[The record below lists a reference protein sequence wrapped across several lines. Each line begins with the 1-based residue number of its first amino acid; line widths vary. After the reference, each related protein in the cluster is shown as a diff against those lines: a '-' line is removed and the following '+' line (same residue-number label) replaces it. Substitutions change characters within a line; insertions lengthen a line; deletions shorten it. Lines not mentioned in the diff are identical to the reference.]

1 MTGTSGLIW
10 LACVIAMS
18 LLLRPIG
25 RRVPIAPIQHACT
38 GMSLG
43 GAFGYSIAIATI
55 YLMWWLYFV
64 KELIFFQWF
73 VQGVIGLGIAGY
85 LFRLAGQ
92 HFGTDGSRKM
102 FRQMP
107 VTAALGIIIIIGYA
121 IMSIFADWLAPY
133 GQAEIFAKVNVLPG
147 GNPDLGGDPAHLLGT
162 DQIGRDLLSRLIYGG
177 QNTVGI
183 AFITTCLAFLI
194 GTFFGFLAAALGGWF
209 DQALSR
215 IVDMLMSIPQLI
227 FALLLMTIAS
237 AWAGSEKWLLTI
249 YMVLIIAVLDAT
261 RVFRLSRAV
270 GMNIVVM
277 DFFEAAKLRGE
288 NMSYLIFKEILPNAF
303 APLLA
308 EFGLRFCFV
317 FLTIASL
324 SFLGVGIQPPLA
336 DWGTMVK
343 DLAQFINFAVFSP
356 LTAAL
361 PLMAAGAIA
370 LLTVAVNFVVDWMLH
385 RSSGLRE

>member
-1 MTGTSGLIW
+1 MISISGVMW
-10 LACVIAMS
+10 LGGIVFASLALRPLGRALPIARLKAACDRMS
-18 LLLRPIG
+18 L
-25 RRVPIAPIQHACT
+25 A
-38 GMSLG
+38 
-43 GAFGYSIAIATI
+43 GAFGYVIAAVAL
-55 YLMWWLYFV
+55 YQMFWLYFV
-64 KELIFFQWF
+64 KELIFFQWLL
-73 VQGVIGLGIAGY
+73 QGITGLGIAGY
-85 LFRLAGQ
+85 LFRFVGR
-92 HFGTDGSRKM
+92 HIGTDASRKL

-107 VTAALGIIIIIGYA
+107 VTAALGILIIIGYA
-121 IMSIFADWLAPY
+121 ITSVFADWLAPY
-133 GQAEIFAKVNVLPG
+133 GQAEIFNNVNVLPG
-147 GNPDLGGDPAHLLGT
+147 GDPNLGGNPAHPLGT
-162 DQIGRDLLSRLIYGG
+162 DQIGRDLLSRLIFGA

-183 AFITTCLAFLI
+183 AFVTTCLAFLI
-194 GTFFGFLAAALGGWF
+194 GTFFGFLAAAVGGWF
-209 DQALSR
+209 DQFLSR
-215 IVDMLMSIPQLI
+215 VVDMMMSIPQLI

-237 AWAGSEKWLLTI
+237 AWAGSERWLLTV
-249 YMVLIIAVLDAT
+249 YMIIIIAVLDST

-288 NMSYLIFKEILPNAF
+288 KMSYLVFHEILPNAY

-385 RSSGLRE
+385 RASGLKE

>member
-1 MTGTSGLIW
+1 MANLTGFFW
-10 LACVIAMS
+10 LAVIIGVS
-18 LLLRPIG
+18 FLLRPIG
-25 RRVPIAPIQHACT
+25 RLVPLAPIRNSCANMT
-38 GMSLG
+38 LV
-43 GAFGYSIAIATI
+43 GAFGFVLAAVAIYQI
-55 YLMWWLYFV
+55 YWLYFV
-64 KELIFFQWF
+64 KELVFFEWLLH
-73 VQGVIGLGIAGY
+73 GIIGFGIAGY
-85 LFRLAGQ
+85 LFRFIGQ
-92 HFGTDGSRKM
+92 HIGTAASRKL

-107 VTAALGIIIIIGYA
+107 VTAALGILIIFSYA
-121 IMSIFADWLAPY
+121 VISIFADWLAPY
-133 GQAEIFAKVNVLPG
+133 GQAEIFARVNVLPG
-147 GNPDLGGDPAHLLGT
+147 GDPATGGDPAHPLGT

-183 AFITTCLAFLI
+183 AFLTTCLAFLI
-194 GTFFGFLAAALGGWF
+194 GTFFGFLAAAIGGWF
-209 DQALSR
+209 DQFISR
-215 IVDMLMSIPQLI
+215 VVDMMMSIPQLI

-237 AWAGSEKWLLTI
+237 AWAGSERWLLTV
-249 YMVLIIAVLDAT
+249 YMIIIIAVLDST

-288 NMSYLIFKEILPNAF
+288 KMSYLVFYEILPNAF

-385 RSSGLRE
+385 RASGLKE

>member
-1 MTGTSGLIW
+1 MENLNIVFW
-10 LACVIAMS
+10 LGGIITASI
-18 LLLRPIG
+18 LLRPIG
-25 RRVPIAPIQHACT
+25 RLLPIARVQGSFTA
-38 GMSLG
+38 MSL
-43 GAFGYSIAIATI
+43 AASFVYVLAAVTV
-55 YLMWWLYFV
+55 YHMLWLYFV
-64 KELIFFQWF
+64 KELIFFKWL
-73 VQGVIGLGIAGY
+73 VHGIIGLGLAGY
-85 LFRLAGQ
+85 LFRSIGR
-92 HFGTDGSRKM
+92 HVGSERSRKV

-107 VTAALGIIIIIGYA
+107 VTAALGILIIISYA
-121 IMSIFADWLAPY
+121 IISIFADWLAPY
-133 GQAEIFAKVNVLPG
+133 GQAEIFSNVNVLPG
-147 GNPDLGGDPAHLLGT
+147 GDPNLGGNPAHPLGT

-194 GTFFGFLAAALGGWF
+194 GTFFGFLAAAIGGWF
-209 DQALSR
+209 DQFLSR
-215 IVDMLMSIPQLI
+215 FVDMMMSIPQLI

-237 AWAGSEKWLLTI
+237 AWAGSERWLLTV
-249 YMVLIIAVLDAT
+249 YMIVIIAVLDST
-261 RVFRLSRAV
+261 LVFRLSRAV

-288 NMSYLIFKEILPNAF
+288 KMSYLVFSEILPNSM

-370 LLTVAVNFVVDWMLH
+370 LLTVAVNFVVDWVLH
-385 RSSGLRE
+385 RASGLKE